1 MGNLIA
7 RTALPGRSRSSHD
20 ELARALGYFSIALG
34 MAQIAMPRALS
45 RAVGLDGRETLLR
58 LYGARG
64 IATGLAILTS
74 HDATPWIW
82 GRVAGDAADIGAVAA
97 GADDPKRPRTLL
109 SLAALA
115 GVAAIDVVCAI
126 GLANEKGGPRTAI
139 ADYSDRSGFRGG
151 VEAARGAARHKIQ
164 PRHEAMREPPLHP
177 A

>member
-1 MGNLIA
+1 MGNLVA

-34 MAQIAMPRALS
+34 LAEIAMPRAMS
-45 RAVGLDGRETLLR
+45 RAVGLDGYETLVR
-58 LYGARG
+58 LYGARE

-74 HDATPWIW
+74 HDATPWVW
-82 GRVAGDAADIGAVAA
+82 GRVAGDAADIGTVAA
-97 GADDPKRPRTLL
+97 GADDPKGPRTLL

-115 GVAAIDVVCAI
+115 GVTAVDVVCAI

-151 VEAARGAARHKIQ
+151 VEAARGAARNKVRPRQ
-164 PRHEAMREPPLHP
+164 EATRDAPRHP